1 MTEAERDEL
10 LDFYV
15 DAALPETL
23 RANVETYLTA
33 HPEAT
38 ADAAS
43 LQAAVARLKA
53 MPVERPDAW
62 FAERTLD
69 RLLREHAAAQES
81 PLAPNSGGTGT
92 RGTGTTER

>member
-1 MTEAERDEL
+1 MTEAGRDEL
-10 LDFYV
+10 LDLYLN
-15 DAALPETL
+15 DALPEAL
-23 RANVETYLTA
+23 RASVEA
-33 HPEAT
+33 HLAAHTEAA

-53 MPVERPDAW
+53 MPGERPDAW

-92 RGTGTTER
+92 TGR